1 MKGYAIKG
9 QPFKISINRLWVIS
23 NCLIMAAFFS
33 LNSFFSQSSYKKV
46 LEQQFKVKQYQ
57 MLVYISDTLEQ
68 SMQSIE
74 LLSRST
80 VNNYSIINNILNYKK
95 NKNSYEQ
102 MVFQNNMNQNL
113 SSVAYSLGDIISVNI
128 LLDDEGLKTTKI
140 NGVYDYGHY
149 VTGSGLDGIRDLSE
163 GWVPTRKNDLP
174 IQPYIPYITSYVQR
188 IYSGMYYG
196 DAIGHLVINL
206 NEDMFYKQMES
217 YRQEEG
223 SDILLVDGNGT
234 VLSGTVR
241 DILGMDL
248 SGTEY
253 GAYGE
258 LSSGHTELTVK
269 DGHKIVS
276 KRKLQGRDLYVLAIT
291 DYDRVVAP
299 IRQTQNVVLFCSL
312 LFMALF
318 SVISGLLAYKI
329 SKPILSL
336 SREVMNC
343 KGGQFRR
350 IHISSRIYEIDVL
363 CTQFNHMTEEID
375 KLIGSVLKQE
385 KLKQKKELEI
395 LQAQINPHFLYNTLE
410 SITWMVEA
418 NKNEEAVFMISE
430 LAKLLRISLSKG
442 RTVIRIADE
451 LQHSTSY
458 MNIQKV
464 RYKDRFETEF
474 LIEEE
479 IKEYCT
485 IKLII
490 QPILENAIYYGVG
503 NMDEDDGGK
512 ITVKGKKDGN
522 DIYISVIDNGMG
534 MSEEIVENLLLDN
547 GKVPKHGSGV
557 GLINVHTRIQLMYG
571 KEYGLKIYSEPDEG
585 TEVVIHIPAIPFSEE
600 NRKKLEEQTYRK
612 GEAYDEKK

>member
-1 MKGYAIKG
+1 
-9 QPFKISINRLWVIS
+9 
-23 NCLIMAAFFS
+23 
-33 LNSFFSQSSYKKV
+33 
-46 LEQQFKVKQYQ
+46 
-57 MLVYISDTLEQ
+57 
-68 SMQSIE
+68 MQSIE

-174 IQPYIPYITSYVQR
+174 VQPYIPYITSYVQR

-248 SGTEY
+248 SGTAY
-253 GAYGE
+253 GVYGE
-258 LSSGHTELTVK
+258 LSSGHTELTVEE
-269 DGHKIVS
+269 GHKIVS
-276 KRKLQGRDLYVLAIT
+276 RRKLQGRDLYVLAIT

-299 IRQTQNVVLFCSL
+299 IRQTQKVVFFCSL

-318 SVISGLLAYKI
+318 GLISGLLAYKI

-336 SREVMNC
+336 SREVMDF
-343 KGGQFRR
+343 KGGKFCR
-350 IHISSRIYEIDVL
+350 INSSSRIYEIDAL
-363 CTQFNHMTEEID
+363 
-375 KLIGSVLKQE
+375 
-385 KLKQKKELEI
+385 
-395 LQAQINPHFLYNTLE
+395 
-410 SITWMVEA
+410 
-418 NKNEEAVFMISE
+418 
-430 LAKLLRISLSKG
+430 
-442 RTVIRIADE
+442 
-451 LQHSTSY
+451 
-458 MNIQKV
+458 
-464 RYKDRFETEF
+464 
-474 LIEEE
+474 
-479 IKEYCT
+479 
-485 IKLII
+485 
-490 QPILENAIYYGVG
+490 
-503 NMDEDDGGK
+503 
-512 ITVKGKKDGN
+512 
-522 DIYISVIDNGMG
+522 
-534 MSEEIVENLLLDN
+534 
-547 GKVPKHGSGV
+547 
-557 GLINVHTRIQLMYG
+557 
-571 KEYGLKIYSEPDEG
+571 
-585 TEVVIHIPAIPFSEE
+585 
-600 NRKKLEEQTYRK
+600 
-612 GEAYDEKK
+612 

>member
-1 MKGYAIKG
+1 
-9 QPFKISINRLWVIS
+9 
-23 NCLIMAAFFS
+23 MAGTTEITTLS
-33 LNSFFSQSSYKKV
+33 NSFEHMVVKIQK
-46 LEQQFKVKQYQ
+46 LMEQV
-57 MLVYISDTLEQ
+57 
-68 SMQSIE
+68 
-74 LLSRST
+74 
-80 VNNYSIINNILNYKK
+80 
-95 NKNSYEQ
+95 
-102 MVFQNNMNQNL
+102 
-113 SSVAYSLGDIISVNI
+113 
-128 LLDDEGLKTTKI
+128 
-140 NGVYDYGHY
+140 
-149 VTGSGLDGIRDLSE
+149 
-163 GWVPTRKNDLP
+163 
-174 IQPYIPYITSYVQR
+174 
-188 IYSGMYYG
+188 
-196 DAIGHLVINL
+196 
-206 NEDMFYKQMES
+206 
-217 YRQEEG
+217 RQEE
-223 SDILLVDGNGT
+223 ITL
-234 VLSGTVR
+234 R
-241 DILGMDL
+241 K
-248 SGTEY
+248 
-253 GAYGE
+253 
-258 LSSGHTELTVK
+258 TELK
-269 DGHKIVS
+269 
-276 KRKLQGRDLYVLAIT
+276 A
-291 DYDRVVAP
+291 
-299 IRQTQNVVLFCSL
+299 
-312 LFMALF
+312 
-318 SVISGLLAYKI
+318 
-329 SKPILSL
+329 
-336 SREVMNC
+336 
-343 KGGQFRR
+343 
-350 IHISSRIYEIDVL
+350 
-363 CTQFNHMTEEID
+363 
-375 KLIGSVLKQE
+375 
-385 KLKQKKELEI
+385 

-522 DIYISVIDNGMG
+522 DIYISVIDNGMV

>member
-1 MKGYAIKG
+1 MNRRKKEADQHKGWNISISGVFIAMVMGIVLTSVVAATLIFVQIYRNAMEQSAVTSSSQSCEQVQNTVENYTQDMRIILEGIVARMRHENNHSEEYIQNLVNIRSDVVAVTICGEDGELLRYWNRGQKLKENYRIVQSTEMEDDDGRLRITKPYVESLFEGYYPWVVTVYQKIQKEDGTSIQVNIDIRFSDIANYVDDVGIGQHGYAYIADKKG
-9 QPFKISINRLWVIS
+9 N
-23 NCLIMAAFFS
+23 LI
-33 LNSFFSQSSYKKV
+33 YHP
-46 LEQQFKVKQYQ
+46 QQQ
-57 MLVYISDTLEQ
+57 L
-68 SMQSIE
+68 
-74 LLSRST
+74 
-80 VNNYSIINNILNYKK
+80 
-95 NKNSYEQ
+95 
-102 MVFQNNMNQNL
+102 
-113 SSVAYSLGDIISVNI
+113 
-128 LLDDEGLKTTKI
+128 
-140 NGVYDYGHY
+140 
-149 VTGSGLDGIRDLSE
+149 
-163 GWVPTRKNDLP
+163 
-174 IQPYIPYITSYVQR
+174 
-188 IYSGMYYG
+188 IYSGLKEEKGMDLKEG
-196 DAIGHLVINL
+196 THIQEQAIYTVKNLENCDWKIVGVCYVDEMITEKVSSAVSRLLIVLCLVMGAVFL
-206 NEDMFYKQMES
+206 LGWAFSELFSAPVRQLADDMHRFEKNAENFVFEPMAGTTEITTLSNSFEHMVVKIQKLMEQV
-217 YRQEEG
+217 RQEE
-223 SDILLVDGNGT
+223 ITL
-234 VLSGTVR
+234 R
-241 DILGMDL
+241 K
-248 SGTEY
+248 
-253 GAYGE
+253 
-258 LSSGHTELTVK
+258 TELK
-269 DGHKIVS
+269 
-276 KRKLQGRDLYVLAIT
+276 A
-291 DYDRVVAP
+291 
-299 IRQTQNVVLFCSL
+299 
-312 LFMALF
+312 
-318 SVISGLLAYKI
+318 
-329 SKPILSL
+329 
-336 SREVMNC
+336 
-343 KGGQFRR
+343 
-350 IHISSRIYEIDVL
+350 
-363 CTQFNHMTEEID
+363 
-375 KLIGSVLKQE
+375 
-385 KLKQKKELEI
+385 